1 MLVIDCKGS
10 ILRRHKEIPLSTIRK
25 GDIEIIRGVD
35 APDRLKVFYYSSIRR
50 YRFGMCLGPAKRN
63 ALATKIMA
71 LAEESKRKEEV
82 GKRDEYK

>member
-1 MLVIDCKGS
+1 ME
-10 ILRRHKEIPLSTIRK
+10 ILRGAIL
-25 GDIEIIRGVD
+25 GVF